1 MSLPGTV
8 FSKNY
13 NGRVERCA
21 GKPVNVY
28 KYLAQYVVHG
38 RERTSRMEPR
48 SVLSY
53 NNKTALKEVVNKS
66 TEI

>member
-8 FSKNY
+8 VSKNY

-38 RERTSRMEPR
+38 RERTARMAPG

-53 NNKTALKEVVNKS
+53 NNENALKEVMNES

>member
-8 FSKNY
+8 VSKNY
-13 NGRVERCA
+13 NRRVERYA
-21 GKPVNVY
+21 RKPVNVC

-38 RERTSRMEPR
+38 RERTARMAPG

-53 NNKTALKEVVNKS
+53 NNENALKEVMNKS